1 MKTRTLGA
9 VVLTALIL
17 AVVFSVSVP
26 AAPNAGN
33 ATPVPAAAAA
43 PDPAAATPADHPEIR
58 DALASLRH
66 AREHLEHAA
75 HDFGGHRA
83 DALRATDEAI
93 HQLEICLKFDR

>member
-1 MKTRTLGA
+1 MKIRTLGV

-17 AVVFSVSVP
+17 AVAFSVSVP
-26 AAPNAGN
+26 AASHAGN
-33 ATPVPAAAAA
+33 AAAVPAAMPA
-43 PDPAAATPADHPEIR
+43 PVPADHPEIH

-93 HQLEICLKFDR
+93 HQLEICLKFDK

>member
-1 MKTRTLGA
+1 MKVKTLGV

-26 AAPNAGN
+26 AAPNARN
-33 ATPVPAAAAA
+33 ATAVPAAATPA
-43 PDPAAATPADHPEIR
+43 PVPTATPADHPEIH

-75 HDFGGHRA
+75 HDFGGHRV

-93 HQLEICLKFDR
+93 HQLEVCLKFER